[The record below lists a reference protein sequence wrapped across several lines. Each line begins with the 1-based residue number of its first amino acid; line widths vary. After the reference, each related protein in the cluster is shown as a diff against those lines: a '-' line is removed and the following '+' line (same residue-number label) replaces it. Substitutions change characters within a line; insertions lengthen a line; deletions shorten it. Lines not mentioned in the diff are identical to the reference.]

1 MKNFYRFIE
10 LAKSKDEYSSEIINP
25 QWVEEKNFAENEFL
39 IKPNLDKDDDSTMLK
54 IFLELY
60 YQKQQFL
67 EINQNPVVLNRLINS
82 SFSGQSKSSF
92 SFDEFEELCKIYQQI
107 WGDEILQKNPV
118 VIETLDYNKL
128 NLNCFPKEWI
138 QAKHHQQDSQLS
150 AKTHQSALSQFA
162 QQDLSSSL
170 QEQEA
175 SYHRKIVLEQNPSYR
190 LHRFIADNKIK
201 LQESR
206 DHLIY
211 QPSQLSTNTQLAV
224 DHNQATKIDYK
235 KTSSLKQET
244 HQSEGEDLTPRN
256 SINFSISQF
265 KDSQDKKQRN

>member
-10 LAKSKDEYSSEIINP
+10 LAKSKNEYSSEIINP
-25 QWVEEKNFAENEFL
+25 ESVEEKNFVENEFL

-67 EINQNPVVLNRLINS
+67 EINQNPDVLNRLINS
-82 SFSGQSKSSF
+82 SFSDQSKSSF
-92 SFDEFEELCKIYQQI
+92 SFNEFEELCRIYQQI

-118 VIETLDYNKL
+118 VIETLDYKKL

-138 QAKHHQQDSQLS
+138 QAEHHQQDSQLS
-150 AKTHQSALSQFA
+150 AKIHQSALSQFA

-175 SYHRKIVLEQNPSYR
+175 SYHQKIVLEKSPSYR
-190 LHRFIADNKIK
+190 LHRFIIDNKIK

-211 QPSQLSTNTQLAV
+211 QPNQLSTNTQPRL
-224 DHNQATKIDYK
+224 DHNQAIKIDYK
-235 KTSSLKQET
+235 KTSSLNQET
-244 HQSEGEDLTPRN
+244 HQSEGDDLTPKS
-256 SINFSISQF
+256 SINFSISKF
-265 KDSQDKKQRN
+265 KGSPEKNQRN